1 MKGGK
6 YTKFL
11 AKIQVS
17 GRIFRIRDI
26 QRNVLP
32 KFKEICMETPC
43 WCPPGWAPTRR
54 TETNKNI
61 YYRVLVQK
69 PEFILEE
76 LINIKL
82 ILSLIHEL
90 FRSQNSPKDVTFW
103 KDNSPGRHVNA
114 TSHKSLEIQT
124 YSITKPRTLLK
135 RKFVWKLVFS
145 CSNTLWK

>member
-61 YYRVLVQK
+61 ITEFWYRSLNL
-69 PEFILEE
+69 FLEE

-90 FRSQNSPKDVTFW
+90 FRSQKSPKDVTFW

-114 TSHKSLEIQT
+114 TSHKSLEVQT

-135 RKFVWKLVFS
+135 RKFV
-145 CSNTLWK
+145 